1 MYIQLNCIIVLSLRF
16 NLPNLGVVMSLK
28 EAMQVVDLVINNV
41 HVMTMSSTV
50 NNAYGLIQDGLVAIH
65 NQNIVWVGEQKQS
78 PNFQA
83 VETVNGQG
91 KYLSPGLIDCHTH
104 LVFAGNRANEFEQRL
119 TGVSYE
125 EIAKQGGGIISTVKA
140 TRAATEQELLDLA
153 IKRATQLM
161 SEGVTSLEI
170 KSGYGL
176 DTDTEIKML
185 KVARKVGEQLPIN
198 VKTTFLGAH
207 AIPPEFKDNT
217 DGYIDLL
224 VNETLP
230 LVADLG
236 LADAV
241 DGFCENIGFSPKQM
255 SKLFDKAKALNLPV
269 KLHAEQLSDL
279 SGAELVANYH
289 GLSADHLEYLSDNS
303 IKAMQQN
310 NTVAVL
316 LPGAFYT
323 LSETKL
329 PPITQLRQANVPI
342 AIGSDYNPGSSPLC
356 SLKLMLHMACTQFK
370 LTPEETVLGVTKNA
384 ALALGLDNKGTIE
397 QGQSAD
403 LCLWDIQH
411 PAELAYTFGV
421 NPLLTSWVEGKK
433 ISL

>member
-1 MYIQLNCIIVLSLRF
+1 
-16 NLPNLGVVMSLK
+16 MSLQ
-28 EAMQVVDLVINNV
+28 EDPQVVDLVITNV
-41 HVMTMSSTV
+41 HVMTMSSDLD
-50 NNAYGLIQDGLVAIH
+50 NAYGLIRDGLVAIR
-65 NQNIVWVGEQKQS
+65 NNTIVWVGEQHLM
-78 PNFQA
+78 PNYQ
-83 VETVNGQG
+83 VRETVNGRG
-91 KYLSPGLIDCHTH
+91 KFLSPGLIDCHTH
-104 LVFAGNRANEFEQRL
+104 LVFAGNRASEFEQRL
-119 TGVSYE
+119 TGVSYQ

-140 TRAATEQELLDLA
+140 TRAATEQELLELA

-185 KVARKVGEQLPIN
+185 TVARKVGEQLPMT

-207 AIPPEFKDNT
+207 ALPPEFKDNA

-224 VNETLP
+224 INETLP
-230 LVADLG
+230 LVASLD

-241 DGFCENIGFSPKQM
+241 DGFCENIGFSPQQM
-255 SKLFDKAKALNLPV
+255 SKLFDKAKTLNLPV

-279 SGAELVANYH
+279 SGAELVAKYQ
-289 GLSADHLEYLSDNS
+289 GLSADHLEYLSEKS
-303 IKAMQQN
+303 IEAMKQN

-329 PPITQLRQANVPI
+329 PPINRLRRANVPI

-356 SLKLMLHMACTQFK
+356 SLTLMLHMACTQFK
-370 LTPEETVLGVTKNA
+370 MTPEEALIGVTRNA
-384 ALALGLDNKGTIE
+384 ALALGLDNKGVIAH
-397 QGQSAD
+397 GKSAD

-411 PAELAYTFGV
+411 PAELAYTYGV
-421 NPLLTSWVEGKK
+421 NPLLMTWIDGK
-433 ISL
+433 IINN